1 MIVVFMMD
9 QSAYLMNL
17 AVQTVGQYLQFGIF
31 QLPFHTDAFGQLY
44 PGEGRAIDGNAAA
57 TWWFDA
63 WTIFYVSYRKGFS
76 RTLLDCFYPIISL

>member
-1 MIVVFMMD
+1 MLTVFMFD

-17 AVQTVGQYLQFGIF
+17 AVQTMGQYLQFAIF

-63 WTIFYVSYRKGFS
+63 WTIFYVSICHQFDGVDLGS
-76 RTLLDCFYPIISL
+76 PNLH